1 MATFDGWEAQ
11 LYGPNTLA
19 HFRTKGSKNGVR
31 RYQNEDGTWTPLG
44 LKERKAREGWGD
56 ERRAA
61 RAERKAARAEKRAAN
76 AAARKERINAYMEE
90 RRKNNPK
97 TMTDSELKKKI
108 ERAQLEK
115 EYRELTKSPAR
126 QLGEKL
132 VSSYF
137 DYRDKREQRRA
148 EKEARV
154 YEMMKLKEQTK
165 QAELRKAETEARAKA
180 DSARAEADK
189 AKADTD
195 KLDIEKGTRMK
206 QLKLETKKA
215 NGTLTIHG
223 GIMRAINT
231 RTVSRAERRARAKE
245 GRRAVNKLFR
255 TRARVD
261 RYNEK
266 HPQSQMAYDYKE
278 WDRWGSPVKSNN
290 NNGGEGKK
298 KKG

>member
-31 RYQNEDGTWTPLG
+31 RFQNEDGTWTPLG

-56 ERRAA
+56 GDRKA
-61 RAERKAARAEKRAAN
+61 RKAARAEKRAASAN
-76 AAARKERINAYMEE
+76 ARKQRIAAYMEE
-90 RRKNNPK
+90 KRKNNPK
-97 TMTDSELKKKI
+97 HMTDAELKKRI

-115 EYRELTKSPAR
+115 EYRELTKSPVR

-132 VSSYF
+132 VASYF
-137 DYRDKREQRRA
+137 DFRNKREERRA
-148 EKEARV
+148 EKENRA

-165 QAELRKAETEARAKA
+165 QAELRKAETEARSKA
-180 DSARAEADK
+180 DTARAEADK
-189 AKADTD
+189 AKAATD

-206 QLKLETKKA
+206 QLKLDTKRA
-215 NGTLTIHG
+215 NSTLTVHG
-223 GIMRAINT
+223 GLMRAVNT
-231 RTVSRAERRARAKE
+231 LVTSGAERRARASE

-266 HPQSQMAYDYKE
+266 HPNSPMVQDPHE
-278 WDRWGSPVKSNN
+278 WDRWNS
-290 NNGGEGKK
+290 GGGKK
-298 KKG
+298 NK